1 MEDKGIT
8 SSLAKRDKKE
18 KLIIYFVGIAVFLA
32 VLVGIKELS
41 KGDFSAPVFLGFF
54 TGIYTL
60 WRYCKKQKE
69 NPFSSI
75 FRILK
80 DDYVFDKYV
89 TLKLFSIIYA
99 LGQGIGI
106 GASIGYFADWIHSLV
121 TNSYLKGVYFSGLI
135 ISLLSIIFLR
145 VTLEVYS
152 IIYKAAI
159 EFRNFVKSKEKSY
172 FNISTLIYG

>member
-1 MEDKGIT
+1 MEDKGT
-8 SSLAKRDKKE
+8 KSSLAIRDNKE

-41 KGDFSAPVFLGFF
+41 KGDFSAPIFLGFF

-60 WRYCKKQKE
+60 YRFCKKQKE

-89 TLKLFSIIYA
+89 TLKIFSIIYA

-121 TNSYLKGVYFSGLI
+121 TDSYLKGTYFSGLI

-145 VTLEVYS
+145 ITLEIYS

-159 EFRNFVKSKEKSY
+159 EFRNFVKSKEK
-172 FNISTLIYG
+172 

>member
-18 KLIIYFVGIAVFLA
+18 KLIIYFVGIAVFFA

-54 TGIYTL
+54 SGIYTL

-89 TLKLFSIIYA
+89 TLKLFSIIYS

-121 TNSYLKGVYFSGLI
+121 TDSYLKGVYFSGLI

-145 VTLEVYS
+145 VILEVYS

-159 EFRNFVKSKEKSY
+159 EFRNFVKSKEE
-172 FNISTLIYG
+172 

>member
-54 TGIYTL
+54 SGIYTL

-80 DDYVFDKYV
+80 DDYAFDKYV

-121 TNSYLKGVYFSGLI
+121 TNSYLKSVYFSGLI

-159 EFRNFVKSKEKSY
+159 EFRNFVKSKEQ
-172 FNISTLIYG
+172 

>member
-159 EFRNFVKSKEKSY
+159 EFRNYVKSKEK
-172 FNISTLIYG
+172 

>member
-18 KLIIYFVGIAVFLA
+18 KLIIYFVGIAVFFA

-54 TGIYTL
+54 SGIYTL
-60 WRYCKKQKE
+60 LRYCKKQKE

-106 GASIGYFADWIHSLV
+106 GASIGYFADWLHSLV

-159 EFRNFVKSKEKSY
+159 EFRNFVKSKEK
-172 FNISTLIYG
+172 

>member
-1 MEDKGIT
+1 MEGKGT
-8 SSLAKRDKKE
+8 KSSLAIRDNKE

-41 KGDFSAPVFLGFF
+41 KGDFSAPIFLGFF

-60 WRYCKKQKE
+60 WRFCKKQKE

-75 FRILK
+75 FKILK

-89 TLKLFSIIYA
+89 TLKIFSIIYA

-121 TNSYLKGVYFSGLI
+121 TDSYLKGTYFSGLM

-145 VTLEVYS
+145 ITLEIYS

-159 EFRNFVKSKEKSY
+159 EFRNFVKSKEK
-172 FNISTLIYG
+172 

>member
-1 MEDKGIT
+1 MEDKGT
-8 SSLAKRDKKE
+8 KSSLAIRDNKE

-41 KGDFSAPVFLGFF
+41 KGDFSAPIFLGFF

-60 WRYCKKQKE
+60 WRFCKKQKE
-69 NPFSSI
+69 NPFSYI
-75 FRILK
+75 FKILK

-89 TLKLFSIIYA
+89 TLKIFSIIYA

-121 TNSYLKGVYFSGLI
+121 TDSYLKGTYFSGLM

-145 VTLEVYS
+145 ITLEIYS

-159 EFRNFVKSKEKSY
+159 EFRNFVKSKEK
-172 FNISTLIYG
+172 

>member
-1 MEDKGIT
+1 MEDKGT
-8 SSLAKRDKKE
+8 KSSLAIRDNKE

-41 KGDFSAPVFLGFF
+41 KGDFSAPIFLGFF

-60 WRYCKKQKE
+60 WRFCKKQKE

-75 FRILK
+75 FKILK

-89 TLKLFSIIYA
+89 TLKIFSIIYA
-99 LGQGIGI
+99 LGQGIGL

-121 TNSYLKGVYFSGLI
+121 TDSYLKGTYFSGLM

-145 VTLEVYS
+145 ITLEIYS

-159 EFRNFVKSKEKSY
+159 EFRNFVKSKEK
-172 FNISTLIYG
+172 

>member
-1 MEDKGIT
+1 MEDKGT
-8 SSLAKRDKKE
+8 KSSLAIRDNKE

-41 KGDFSAPVFLGFF
+41 KGDFSAPIFLGFF

-60 WRYCKKQKE
+60 WRFCKKQKE

-75 FRILK
+75 FKILK

-89 TLKLFSIIYA
+89 TLKIFSIIYA

-121 TNSYLKGVYFSGLI
+121 TDSYLKGTYFSGLI

-145 VTLEVYS
+145 ITLEIYS

-159 EFRNFVKSKEKSY
+159 EFRKFVKSKEK
-172 FNISTLIYG
+172 

>member
-1 MEDKGIT
+1 MEDKGIK
-8 SSLAKRDKKE
+8 SSLAIRDNKE
-18 KLIIYFVGIAVFLA
+18 KLIIYFVGIAVLLA

-41 KGDFSAPVFLGFF
+41 KGDFSAPIFLGFF

-60 WRYCKKQKE
+60 WRFCKKQKE

-75 FRILK
+75 FKILK

-89 TLKLFSIIYA
+89 TLKIFSIIYA
-99 LGQGIGI
+99 LGQGICI

-121 TNSYLKGVYFSGLI
+121 TDSYLKGTYFSGLI

-145 VTLEVYS
+145 ITLEIYS

-159 EFRNFVKSKEKSY
+159 EFRNFVKSKEK
-172 FNISTLIYG
+172 

>member
-121 TNSYLKGVYFSGLI
+121 TNSYLKGC
-135 ISLLSIIFLR
+135 LLYTSD
-145 VTLEVYS
+145 
-152 IIYKAAI
+152 AADD
-159 EFRNFVKSKEKSY
+159 
-172 FNISTLIYG
+172 

>member
-89 TLKLFSIIYA
+89 TLKLFSIIYS

-159 EFRNFVKSKEKSY
+159 EFRNFVKSKEE
-172 FNISTLIYG
+172 

>member
-41 KGDFSAPVFLGFF
+41 KGDFSAPIFLGFF

-80 DDYVFDKYV
+80 DDYVFDKYI

-159 EFRNFVKSKEKSY
+159 EFRNFVKSKEK
-172 FNISTLIYG
+172 

>member
-54 TGIYTL
+54 SGIYTL

-159 EFRNFVKSKEKSY
+159 EFRNFVKSKEK
-172 FNISTLIYG
+172 

>member
-1 MEDKGIT
+1 MLEK
-8 SSLAKRDKKE
+8 LKE
-18 KLIIYFVGIAVFLA
+18 KLIIYFAGIAVFLA

-41 KGDFSAPVFLGFF
+41 KGDFSAPLFLGFF
-54 TGIYTL
+54 TGIFTL

-89 TLKLFSIIYA
+89 TLKLFSIIYS

-145 VTLEVYS
+145 VILEVYS

-159 EFRNFVKSKEKSY
+159 EFRNFVKSKE
-172 FNISTLIYG
+172 G

>member
-18 KLIIYFVGIAVFLA
+18 KLIIYFVGIAVFFA

-41 KGDFSAPVFLGFF
+41 KGDFSAPVFLVFF

-159 EFRNFVKSKEKSY
+159 EFRNFVKSKEK
-172 FNISTLIYG
+172 

>member
-1 MEDKGIT
+1 MEDKGT
-8 SSLAKRDKKE
+8 KSSLAIRDNKE

-41 KGDFSAPVFLGFF
+41 KGDFSAPIFLGFF

-60 WRYCKKQKE
+60 WRFCKKQKE

-75 FRILK
+75 FKILK
-80 DDYVFDKYV
+80 DDYLFDKYV
-89 TLKLFSIIYA
+89 TLKIFSIIYA

-121 TNSYLKGVYFSGLI
+121 TDSYLKGTYFSGLI

-145 VTLEVYS
+145 ITLEIYS
-152 IIYKAAI
+152 IIYKAAL
-159 EFRNFVKSKEKSY
+159 EFRNFVKSKEKLS
-172 FNISTLIYG
+172 LIHI

>member
-135 ISLLSIIFLR
+135 ISLISIIFLR

-159 EFRNFVKSKEKSY
+159 EFRNFVKSKEK
-172 FNISTLIYG
+172 

>member
-60 WRYCKKQKE
+60 WRYCKKQKK

-75 FRILK
+75 FRILR

-99 LGQGIGI
+99 LG
-106 GASIGYFADWIHSLV
+106 
-121 TNSYLKGVYFSGLI
+121 
-135 ISLLSIIFLR
+135 
-145 VTLEVYS
+145 
-152 IIYKAAI
+152 
-159 EFRNFVKSKEKSY
+159 
-172 FNISTLIYG
+172 

>member
-41 KGDFSAPVFLGFF
+41 KGDFSAPIFLGFF

-60 WRYCKKQKE
+60 WRFCKKQKE

-75 FRILK
+75 FKILK

-121 TNSYLKGVYFSGLI
+121 TDSYLKGTYFSGLI

-159 EFRNFVKSKEKSY
+159 EFRNFVKSKEK
-172 FNISTLIYG
+172 

>member
-1 MEDKGIT
+1 MEDKRT
-8 SSLAKRDKKE
+8 KSSLAIRDKKE
-18 KLIIYFVGIAVFLA
+18 KLIIYFVGIAVFFA

-41 KGDFSAPVFLGFF
+41 KGDFSAPIFLGFF

-60 WRYCKKQKE
+60 WRFCKKQKE

-75 FRILK
+75 FKILK

-89 TLKLFSIIYA
+89 TLKIFSIIYA

-121 TNSYLKGVYFSGLI
+121 TDSYLKGTYFSGLM

-145 VTLEVYS
+145 ITLEIYS

-159 EFRNFVKSKEKSY
+159 EFRNFVKSKEK
-172 FNISTLIYG
+172 

>member
-1 MEDKGIT
+1 MEDKRIT

-18 KLIIYFVGIAVFLA
+18 KLIIYFVGIAVFFA

-54 TGIYTL
+54 SGIYTL

-75 FRILK
+75 FQILK

-145 VTLEVYS
+145 VILEVYS

-159 EFRNFVKSKEKSY
+159 EFRNFVKSKEE
-172 FNISTLIYG
+172 

>member
-8 SSLAKRDKKE
+8 SSLPKRDKKE
-18 KLIIYFVGIAVFLA
+18 KLIIYFVGIAVFFA

-41 KGDFSAPVFLGFF
+41 KGDFSAPLFLGFF
-54 TGIYTL
+54 SGIYTL

-145 VTLEVYS
+145 VILEVYS

-159 EFRNFVKSKEKSY
+159 EFRNFVKSKEE
-172 FNISTLIYG
+172 

>member
-1 MEDKGIT
+1 MEDKGT
-8 SSLAKRDKKE
+8 KSSLAIRDNKE

-41 KGDFSAPVFLGFF
+41 KGDFSAPIFLGFF

-60 WRYCKKQKE
+60 WRFCKKQKE

-75 FRILK
+75 FKILK

-89 TLKLFSIIYA
+89 TLKIFSIIYA

-121 TNSYLKGVYFSGLI
+121 TDSYLKGTYFSGLI

-145 VTLEVYS
+145 ITLEIYS

-159 EFRNFVKSKEKSY
+159 EFRNFVKYKEK
-172 FNISTLIYG
+172 

>member
-1 MEDKGIT
+1 MENKGT
-8 SSLAKRDKKE
+8 KSSLAIRDNKE

-41 KGDFSAPVFLGFF
+41 KGDFSAPIFLGFF

-60 WRYCKKQKE
+60 WRFCKKQKE
-69 NPFSSI
+69 NPFSFI
-75 FRILK
+75 FKILK

-89 TLKLFSIIYA
+89 TLKIFSIIYA

-121 TNSYLKGVYFSGLI
+121 TDSYLKGTYFSGLM

-145 VTLEVYS
+145 ITLEIYS

-159 EFRNFVKSKEKSY
+159 EFRNFVKSKEK
-172 FNISTLIYG
+172 

>member
-121 TNSYLKGVYFSGLI
+121 TDSYDKGIYFSGLI

-159 EFRNFVKSKEKSY
+159 EFRNFVKSKEK
-172 FNISTLIYG
+172 

>member
-1 MEDKGIT
+1 MEDKGT
-8 SSLAKRDKKE
+8 KSSLAIRDNKE

-41 KGDFSAPVFLGFF
+41 KGDFSAPIFLAFF

-75 FRILK
+75 FKILK

-89 TLKLFSIIYA
+89 TLKIFSIIYA

-121 TNSYLKGVYFSGLI
+121 TDSYLKGTYFSGLL

-145 VTLEVYS
+145 ITLEIYS

-159 EFRNFVKSKEKSY
+159 EFRNFVKSQEK
-172 FNISTLIYG
+172 

>member
-1 MEDKGIT
+1 MEDKRT
-8 SSLAKRDKKE
+8 KSSLAIRDNKE

-32 VLVGIKELS
+32 VLGGLKELS
-41 KGDFSAPVFLGFF
+41 KGDFSAPIFLGFF

-60 WRYCKKQKE
+60 WRFCKKQKE

-75 FRILK
+75 FKILK

-89 TLKLFSIIYA
+89 TLKIFSIIYA

-121 TNSYLKGVYFSGLI
+121 TDSYLKGTYFSGLI

-145 VTLEVYS
+145 ITLEIYS

-159 EFRNFVKSKEKSY
+159 EFRNFVKSKEK
-172 FNISTLIYG
+172 

>member
-1 MEDKGIT
+1 MEDKGT
-8 SSLAKRDKKE
+8 KSSLAIRDNKE

-41 KGDFSAPVFLGFF
+41 KGDFSAPIFLGFF

-75 FRILK
+75 FKILK

-89 TLKLFSIIYA
+89 TLKIFSIIYA

-121 TNSYLKGVYFSGLI
+121 TDPYLKGTYFSGLM

-145 VTLEVYS
+145 ITLEIYS

-159 EFRNFVKSKEKSY
+159 EFRNFVKSKEK
-172 FNISTLIYG
+172 

>member
-1 MEDKGIT
+1 MEDKGT
-8 SSLAKRDKKE
+8 KSSLAIRDNKE

-41 KGDFSAPVFLGFF
+41 KGDFSAPIFLGFF

-60 WRYCKKQKE
+60 WRFCIKQKE

-75 FRILK
+75 FKILK

-89 TLKLFSIIYA
+89 TLKVFSIIYA

-121 TNSYLKGVYFSGLI
+121 TDSYLKGTYFSGLM

-145 VTLEVYS
+145 ITLEIYS

-159 EFRNFVKSKEKSY
+159 EFRNFVKSKEK
-172 FNISTLIYG
+172 

>member
-1 MEDKGIT
+1 MEEKGIS

-18 KLIIYFVGIAVFLA
+18 KIIIYFVGIAVFLA
-32 VLVGIKELS
+32 VLIGIKELS
-41 KGDFSAPVFLGFF
+41 KGDFSAPIFLGFF
-54 TGIYTL
+54 SGIYTL

-159 EFRNFVKSKEKSY
+159 EFRNFVKSKEK
-172 FNISTLIYG
+172 

>member
-80 DDYVFDKYV
+80 DDYAFDKYV

-159 EFRNFVKSKEKSY
+159 EFRNFVKSKEK
-172 FNISTLIYG
+172 

>member
-1 MEDKGIT
+1 MEDKGT
-8 SSLAKRDKKE
+8 KSSLMKRDNKE

-41 KGDFSAPVFLGFF
+41 KGDFSAPIFLSFF

-60 WRYCKKQKE
+60 WRFCKKQKE

-89 TLKLFSIIYA
+89 TLKIFSIIYA

-106 GASIGYFADWIHSLV
+106 GASIGYFANWIHSLV
-121 TNSYLKGVYFSGLI
+121 TDSYLKGTYFSGLV
-135 ISLLSIIFLR
+135 ISLVSIIILR
-145 VTLEVYS
+145 ITLEIYS

-159 EFRNFVKSKEKSY
+159 EFRNFVKSKEK
-172 FNISTLIYG
+172 

>member
-1 MEDKGIT
+1 MEDKGT
-8 SSLAKRDKKE
+8 KSSLAIRDNKE

-41 KGDFSAPVFLGFF
+41 KGDFSAPIFLGFF

-60 WRYCKKQKE
+60 WRFCKKQKE

-75 FRILK
+75 FKILK

-89 TLKLFSIIYA
+89 TLKVFSIIYA

-121 TNSYLKGVYFSGLI
+121 TDSYLKGTYFSGLM

-145 VTLEVYS
+145 ITLEIYS

-159 EFRNFVKSKEKSY
+159 EFRNFVKSKAK
-172 FNISTLIYG
+172 

>member
-1 MEDKGIT
+1 MEDKGT
-8 SSLAKRDKKE
+8 KSSLAIRDNKE

-41 KGDFSAPVFLGFF
+41 KGDFSAPIFLGFF

-60 WRYCKKQKE
+60 WRFCKKQKE

-75 FRILK
+75 FKILK

-89 TLKLFSIIYA
+89 TLKIFSIIYA

-121 TNSYLKGVYFSGLI
+121 TDSYLKGTYFSGLM

-145 VTLEVYS
+145 ITLEIYS

-159 EFRNFVKSKEKSY
+159 EFRNFVKSKDK
-172 FNISTLIYG
+172 

>member
-1 MEDKGIT
+1 MEEKGIK
-8 SSLAKRDKKE
+8 SSLAIRDKKE

-41 KGDFSAPVFLGFF
+41 KGDFSAPIFLGFF
-54 TGIYTL
+54 SGIYTL
-60 WRYCKKQKE
+60 WRFCKKQKE
-69 NPFSSI
+69 NPFASI

-89 TLKLFSIIYA
+89 TLKIFSIIYA

-106 GASIGYFADWIHSLV
+106 GSSIGYFSDWIHSLV
-121 TNSYLKGVYFSGLI
+121 TDSYLKGTYFSGLI
-135 ISLLSIIFLR
+135 ISLLSIILLR
-145 VTLEVYS
+145 ITLEIYS

-159 EFRNFVKSKEKSY
+159 EFREFVKSKEK
-172 FNISTLIYG
+172 

>member
-1 MEDKGIT
+1 MEDKRIS

-41 KGDFSAPVFLGFF
+41 KGDFSAPLFLGFF
-54 TGIYTL
+54 TGIFTL

-69 NPFSSI
+69 NPFSSV

-80 DDYVFDKYV
+80 DDYVFDKYI

-99 LGQGIGI
+99 VGQGIGL

-121 TNSYLKGVYFSGLI
+121 TNSYLKGFYFSGLI
-135 ISLLSIIFLR
+135 ISLLSIVFLR

-159 EFRNFVKSKEKSY
+159 EFRNFVKSKEK
-172 FNISTLIYG
+172 